1 MTTKPK
7 KSAGGAR
14 LNAPLRVAFVVP
26 HIFVGDVLREK
37 VIFSPGEL
45 AREFADADWAELA
58 RENGERRPVE
68 LTLFSPLPVK
78 CRAKNV
84 VADSSGFEAEL
95 AGRGYGY
102 LELLKKHPSLF
113 VAMSR
118 QLQGEVTAMAF
129 QRANAGEFDVVHV
142 YTNEEDQALIF
153 ADLCS
158 VPVVFTHHDPY
169 NFLIKYKSVFSR
181 YEYHNFVSMSM
192 AQQRTAPDGTNFV
205 ANIYHGVR
213 ISGSTESASSGTRSP
228 QPVATGE
235 APLVLGLPAS
245 EWSSKADS
253 VEPYFLYVGRII
265 EPKGV
270 HLAIEAAKRAGAN
283 LKIAGKRYDDDY
295 FEREVAPHLG
305 DACGNRGGGIEYLG
319 FKRGEEL
326 KTLMGGAQ
334 ALIMP
339 SQFDE
344 PFGMTA
350 IEAMAL
356 GTPVIASR
364 NGALPEIVEDGKS
377 GWLADTVE
385 EIVEKMARVG
395 ELKAEDCVKRVQER
409 FSLTKMLSE
418 HAKLWRDIIGK

>member
-1 MTTKPK
+1 
-7 KSAGGAR
+7 
-14 LNAPLRVAFVVP
+14 LRVAFVVP
-26 HIFVGDVLREK
+26 HIFVGDALRDK

-45 AREFADADWAELA
+45 AREFADANWSELA
-58 RENGERRPVE
+58 RENDARRPVE
-68 LTLFSPLPVK
+68 LTLFSPLSVK

-84 VADSSGFEAEL
+84 VADSSGFEKEL

-169 NFLIKYKSVFSR
+169 NFLIKYKSVFPR
-181 YEYHNFVSMSM
+181 YKYHNFVSMSM
-192 AQQRTAPDGTNFV
+192 AQRRTAPEGTNFV

-213 ISGSTESASSGTRSP
+213 ITGASEPARSGTTSV

-235 APLVLGLPAS
+235 PRLALALPRSESPSWANSLAPGC
-245 EWSSKADS
+245 DS
-253 VEPYFLYVGRII
+253 YFLYVGRII

-305 DACGNRGGGIEYLG
+305 SVCGNAGAGIEYLG

-326 KTLMGGAQ
+326 ETLMGGAQ

-395 ELKAEDCVKRVQER
+395 ELKAEDAVRRVQEH
-409 FSLTKMLSE
+409 FSLDKMLAE
-418 HAKLWRDIIGK
+418 HAKMWYDMARGAGANEWRALRG